1 MSDVAKLALD
11 EALAAAAAQPKWSA
25 RLQAQA
31 MVLIG
36 AEHVEKLL
44 ECTGRVATVC
54 QKEVAEIV
62 TLSALSVCTA
72 ALQSSGMS
80 RAQAAAT
87 IAELLK

>member
-1 MSDVAKLALD
+1 MSDVAKRVLG

-31 MVLIG
+31 MVLVC
-36 AEHVEKLL
+36 AEHVEELL
-44 ECTGRVATVC
+44 ECGDRVATVC
-54 QKEVAEIV
+54 QREVAAV
-62 TLSALSVCTA
+62 AALSALSACTA